1 MGTIEFI
8 FTRARNDLKL
18 FSAVTRWRLK
28 RPYSHVAIVF
38 HSQWLGMPLVIQ
50 ASHGMV
56 HVVPLDH
63 MKRDNKVVATY
74 KIYMTQEEIGRGVRW
89 AISMCGR
96 GYSELGALA
105 CTVPLL
111 RKLKLASDGD
121 KEFICS
127 EFAARFLEEAKGIQL
142 DHMRDDDH
150 VDPAMIE
157 DLIIW
162 LSQENA

>member
-1 MGTIEFI
+1 MGNIEFI
-8 FTRARNDLKL
+8 FTRARNDLKP
-18 FSAVTRWRLK
+18 FSLITRWRLG

-38 HSQWLGMPLVIQ
+38 HSPWLGMSMVIQ

-56 HVVPLDH
+56 HIVPLEY
-63 MKRDNKVVATY
+63 MKRDNRVVASY
-74 KIYMTQEEIGRGVRW
+74 KVPMTQEEIARGVRW

-105 CTVPLL
+105 CTVPML
-111 RKLKLASDGD
+111 RKLGMASDGD

-162 LSQENA
+162 LSQESA